1 MIKIDAKVD
10 VRGIV
15 KQLADI
21 KDKQLPFAMSLAIN
35 HTAQKVKA
43 AEQHEI
49 RDVFDRPT
57 PYIQNSVFIKPSN
70 KTNLTAKVWLKDQ
83 AIKGVGADKILAAE
97 ITGGQRRLKRF
108 EKALMSAGAL
118 PPGYYTVPGKG
129 IDLDAY
135 GNVPASLIVRLLSY
149 FKAFPEAGYKAN
161 MTDKGREKLKKGSK
175 KQQGMSFFVGS
186 PKDGKLPLGIW
197 QRGHLSDKFTGPVRP
212 IRPILMFMPFTMY
225 EPIFDFKFV
234 AENTINKEF
243 DGEFIKAWNQAKL
256 TAKSKV
262 ERDIEKALTGSVSFK
277 PSVFRK

>member
-1 MIKIDAKVD
+1 MIKINAKVD

-35 HTAQKVKA
+35 RTAQKVKV

-57 PYIQNSVFIKPSN
+57 PYIQNSVFIKPS
-70 KTNLTAKVWLKDQ
+70 KPQTLTAKVWLKDQ
-83 AIKGVGADKILAAE
+83 AVKGVGADKILAAE
-97 ITGGQRRLKRF
+97 ITGGQRRLKRY
-108 EKALMSAGAL
+108 EVALRAAGVL
-118 PPGYYTVPGKG
+118 PNGYYTVPGESAN
-129 IDLDAY
+129 IDAY
-135 GNVPASLIVRLLSY
+135 GNISVGQIKQILS
-149 FKAFPEAGYKAN
+149 FFRTNNDVGFTSNSTEQTRA
-161 MTDKGREKLKKGSK
+161 KLAKGSK
-175 KQQGMSFFVGS
+175 KKAGISYFVGS
-186 PKDGKLPLGIW
+186 PGDGKSPLGIW
-197 QRGHLSDKFTGPVRP
+197 RRTHTGSFTGPVKP
-212 IRPILMFMPFTMY
+212 LQPILIFVRHTNY

-243 DGEFIKAWNQAKL
+243 DNEFVKAWNQAKL